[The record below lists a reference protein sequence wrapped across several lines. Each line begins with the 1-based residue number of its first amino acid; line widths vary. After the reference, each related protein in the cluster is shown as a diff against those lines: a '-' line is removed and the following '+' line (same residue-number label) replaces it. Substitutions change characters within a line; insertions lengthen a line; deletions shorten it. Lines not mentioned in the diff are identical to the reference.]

1 MKLQEII
8 SEIPND
14 DWLEI
19 TEQTSIYHKSYIG
32 RAPKKYIVGEVLNY
46 EAIDM
51 GERKSSNGNYQIHRF
66 LVKNNFI
73 GPID

>member
-8 SEIPND
+8 REIPNN

-19 TEQTSIYHKSYIG
+19 TEQTSNYHKSYIG

-46 EAIDM
+46 KAIDM
-51 GERKSSNGNYQIHRF
+51 GERKSSKGNYKIHRL
-66 LVKNNFI
+66 LVKNNSI
-73 GPID
+73 CSID